1 MSPAQNHNRNEF
13 ENKFALE
20 GLTFDDVLILPAAS
34 SVLPRDVSTQTR
46 LTRTINLNIPIL
58 SAAMDTVT
66 EGRLAIALAREG
78 GIGIIHRNLSIEEQA
93 QEVDKVKRSESGM
106 ITDPVTLEPTALLSE
121 ALAAMQRFHISGVP
135 ITENDKL
142 VGILTNRDIRFE
154 TSLDRPVAEL
164 MTRDHLI
171 TVPVG
176 TTLEQARDSLHRYK
190 IEKLPVV
197 DEHGILKGLI
207 TMKDIQKKILY
218 PHAAKDEYGRLRV
231 GAAVGVGLDTD
242 ARCAA
247 LIEEGVD
254 VLVIDTSHAHSRMVI
269 EMVAHVKARFGKQV
283 QLMAG
288 NVVTAEATE
297 ALIQAGAD
305 AIKVGIGAGA
315 ICTTRV
321 IAGIG
326 MPQITAIYDC
336 ARVAR
341 QYAIPVVGDG
351 GIQYSGDIAKAIAA
365 GADTV
370 MLGSL
375 LAGVDESPGE
385 LIISQGERFKDYR
398 GMGSIAAMKQR
409 SYSKD
414 RYFQSDTFEE
424 SRLIA
429 EGIEARVPYKG
440 VLGPLVHQ
448 MVGGLRQSMGYAGC
462 ATIAEMQEK
471 TRFVRI
477 TGAGLRESHP
487 HDVLITKEAPNYYG
501 VKNR

>member
-1 MSPAQNHNRNEF
+1 MHLVHNHGTFDE
-13 ENKFALE
+13 KFAME
-20 GLTFDDVLILPAAS
+20 GLTFDDVLIIPAAS
-34 SVLPRDVSTQTR
+34 SVLPSSVSTRTSF
-46 LTRTINLNIPIL
+46 TRTITINIPIA

-66 EGRLAIALAREG
+66 EARLAVALAREG
-78 GIGIIHRNLSIEEQA
+78 GIGIIHRNLSVEDQA

-106 ITDPVTLEPTALLSE
+106 ITDPITLEPEALLRE
-121 ALAAMQRFHISGVP
+121 ALKVMQRFHISGIP
-135 ITENDKL
+135 ITDEQGRL

-154 TSLDRPVAEL
+154 TNLDRPVSEL
-164 MTRDHLI
+164 MTRDRLI

-197 DEHGILKGLI
+197 DEHGMLKGLI

-218 PHAAKDEYGRLRV
+218 PNAAKDEYGRLRV
-231 GAAVGVGLDTD
+231 GAAVGVGPDTD
-242 ARCAA
+242 GRCEA

-254 VLVIDTSHAHSRMVI
+254 VLVVDTSHAHSHMVI
-269 EMVAHVKARFGKQV
+269 ETVARLKDRFGRQV
-283 QLMAG
+283 QLVAG

-305 AIKVGIGAGA
+305 AVKVGIGGGA

-326 MPQITAIYDC
+326 MPQITAIYEC

-341 QYAIPVVGDG
+341 QYGVPIIGDG

-385 LIISQGERFKDYR
+385 IIISHGERFKDYR
-398 GMGSIAAMKQR
+398 GMGSVGAMKQR

-414 RYFQSDTFEE
+414 RYFQSDVLDE

-440 VLGPLVHQ
+440 MLGPLVYQ
-448 MVGGLRQSMGYAGC
+448 LVGGLRQAMGYAGA
-462 ATIAEMQEK
+462 ATIPEMQEN

-477 TGAGLRESHP
+477 TSAGLRESHP
-487 HDVLITKEAPNYYG
+487 HDVLVTKEAPNYG
-501 VKNR
+501 TKSR

>member
-1 MSPAQNHNRNEF
+1 MSPAQAHNNGTF
-13 ENKFALE
+13 EDKFALE

-46 LTRTINLNIPIL
+46 LTRAININIPIL

-66 EGRLAIALAREG
+66 EARLAIALAREG

-106 ITDPVTLEPTALLSE
+106 ITDPITMEPTAPLSE
-121 ALAAMQRFHISGVP
+121 ALAAMQHFHISGIP
-135 ITENDKL
+135 ITENGKL

-154 TSLDRPVAEL
+154 TSFDRPIAEL

-176 TTLEQARDSLHRYK
+176 TTLEQARNSLHRYK

-197 DEHGILKGLI
+197 DEYGVLKGLI

-218 PHAAKDEYGRLRV
+218 PNAAKDEYGRLRV
-231 GAAVGVGLDTD
+231 GAAVGVGSDTD
-242 ARCAA
+242 DRCAA

-254 VLVIDTSHAHSRMVI
+254 VLVIDTSHAHSYMVI
-269 EMVAHVKARFGKQV
+269 EMVAHVKSRFGKQV

-305 AIKVGIGAGA
+305 AVKIGIGAGA

-336 ARVAR
+336 AHVAR
-341 QYAIPVVGDG
+341 QYDVPVIGDG

-365 GADTV
+365 GADSV

-440 VLGPLVHQ
+440 MLGPLIYQ
-448 MVGGLRQSMGYAGC
+448 LVGGLRQSMGYAGC
-462 ATIAEMQEK
+462 ATIPEMQQK

-487 HDVLITKEAPNYYG
+487 HDVMITKEAPNYYG
-501 VKNR
+501 VKSK

>member
-1 MSPAQNHNRNEF
+1 
-13 ENKFALE
+13 
-20 GLTFDDVLILPAAS
+20 
-34 SVLPRDVSTQTR
+34 
-46 LTRTINLNIPIL
+46 
-58 SAAMDTVT
+58 
-66 EGRLAIALAREG
+66 
-78 GIGIIHRNLSIEEQA
+78 
-93 QEVDKVKRSESGM
+93 
-106 ITDPVTLEPTALLSE
+106 
-121 ALAAMQRFHISGVP
+121 
-135 ITENDKL
+135 
-142 VGILTNRDIRFE
+142 
-154 TSLDRPVAEL
+154 
-164 MTRDHLI
+164 
-171 TVPVG
+171 
-176 TTLEQARDSLHRYK
+176 
-190 IEKLPVV
+190 
-197 DEHGILKGLI
+197 
-207 TMKDIQKKILY
+207 MKDIQKKILY

-231 GAAVGVGLDTD
+231 GAAVGVGPDTD

-254 VLVIDTSHAHSRMVI
+254 VLAIDTSHAHSRMVI

-283 QLMAG
+283 QLIAG

-297 ALIQAGAD
+297 ALIQVGAD
-305 AIKVGIGAGA
+305 AIKVGIGAGS

-370 MLGSL
+370 MLGGL

-440 VLGPLVHQ
+440 MLGPLVHQ
-448 MVGGLRQSMGYAGC
+448 MVGGLHQSMGYAGC

>member
-1 MSPAQNHNRNEF
+1 MSPAQNHGAF
-13 ENKFALE
+13 DDKFTRE

-34 SVLPRDVSTQTR
+34 SVLPHDVSTQTR
-46 LTRTINLNIPIL
+46 LTRSITINIPIV

-66 EGRLAIALAREG
+66 EGKLAIALAREG
-78 GIGIIHRNLSIEEQA
+78 GIGVIHRNLSIEDQA

-106 ITDPVTLEPTALLSE
+106 ITDPVTLGPDASLRE
-121 ALAAMQRFHISGVP
+121 AMSAMEHFHISGIP
-135 ITENDKL
+135 ITEQGKL

-154 TSLDRPVAEL
+154 MNMDRPITEL
-164 MTRDHLI
+164 MTRDRLI

-197 DEHGILKGLI
+197 DEHGMLKGLI

-218 PHAAKDEYGRLRV
+218 PHATKDEFGRLRV
-231 GAAVGVGLDTD
+231 GAAVGVGLDTN

-254 VLVIDTSHAHSRMVI
+254 VLVIDTSHAHSRMVL
-269 EMVAHVKARFGKQV
+269 EPVARVKDRFGKQV
-283 QLMAG
+283 QLIAG

-297 ALIQAGAD
+297 TLIQAGAD
-305 AIKVGIGAGA
+305 AIKIGIGAGA

-336 ARVAR
+336 ARAAR
-341 QYAIPVVGDG
+341 EYNVPVVGDG

-365 GADTV
+365 GANTV

-398 GMGSIAAMKQR
+398 GMGSVAAMKQR

-414 RYFQSDTFEE
+414 RYFQSDTIEE

-440 VLGPLVHQ
+440 MLGPLVHQ
-448 MVGGLRQSMGYAGC
+448 LVGGLRQSMGYAGC
-462 ATIAEMQEK
+462 ATVAEMQEK

-487 HDVLITKEAPNYYG
+487 HDVMITKEAPNYYG
-501 VKNR
+501 VKRDSY

>member
-1 MSPAQNHNRNEF
+1 MSPAQTPGSGAF
-13 ENKFALE
+13 DDKFGLE

-34 SVLPRDVSTQTR
+34 SILPRDASTQTR
-46 LTRTINLNIPIL
+46 LTRTIKINIPIL

-66 EGRLAIALAREG
+66 EARLAIALAREG
-78 GIGIIHRNLSIEEQA
+78 GIGIIHRNLSIDEQA

-106 ITDPVTLEPTALLSE
+106 ITDPITLEPTALLSE
-121 ALAAMQRFHISGVP
+121 ALAVMQRFHISGIPVV
-135 ITENDKL
+135 ENGKL

-154 TSLDRPVAEL
+154 TRLDRPLAEL
-164 MTRDHLI
+164 MTRDRLI

-207 TMKDIQKKILY
+207 TIKDIQKKILY
-218 PHAAKDEYGRLRV
+218 PNAAKDEYGRLRV
-231 GAAVGVGLDTD
+231 GAAVGVGPDTD

-254 VLVIDTSHAHSRMVI
+254 VLVIDTSHAHSNMVV
-269 EMVAHVKARFGKQV
+269 EMVARVKDRFAEHV
-283 QLMAG
+283 QLMVG

-305 AIKVGIGAGA
+305 AIKIGIGAGA

-336 ARVAR
+336 ARTAR
-341 QYAIPVVGDG
+341 QYDVPVIGDG

-365 GADTV
+365 GADSV

-414 RYFQSDTFEE
+414 RYFQSDTIEE

-440 VLGPLVHQ
+440 MLGPLIHQ
-448 MVGGLRQSMGYAGC
+448 LVGGLRQSMGYAGC
-462 ATIAEMQEK
+462 ATIADMQCN
-471 TRFVRI
+471 TRFLRI

-487 HDVLITKEAPNYYG
+487 HDVVITKEAPNYYG
-501 VKNR
+501 VKSR